1 MGYAARAYYMSSSIE
16 LENLSRAE
24 ATLQELIASI
34 ENAPHNVMLQHVVSA
49 INRLL
54 TCLDRD

>member
-1 MGYAARAYYMSSSIE
+1 MGYAARAYYMSSSID

-34 ENAPHNVMLQHVVSA
+34 ENAPHNVMLQHVVPQSTA
-49 INRLL
+49 F
-54 TCLDRD
+54 